1 MGRWADHL
9 GRCERFARYR
19 NHVRMNEKIS
29 VGIVGA
35 GAVGLTVALQLTEL
49 GVDDVVVLDCAHV
62 AGGSSGRSVGVVET
76 QYVDPFDIALRVP
89 SKRAFEALERDHGL
103 GFTRN
108 GYLRIG
114 HTDEDVRRFERSVAV
129 QRELGVEDAVVL
141 GPDEISERFPDVRSD
156 DVSAGLYGPSDG
168 FVDGYLYCTLLAELA
183 RSKGARIAQQTR
195 LTGHAARDDGRHL
208 LRTSS
213 GVERPTR
220 AAAGELTCDF
230 VVNAAGAWAQAV
242 GAQLGVDTPILP
254 QRHQAVSIH
263 LPRRLDYMMPEV
275 MDYAPAEGR
284 DGLYF
289 RHETFETFLGGL
301 HSEEAVHPVVD
312 PDYWFEGVDRAY
324 LERLGELLPHRL
336 PGLADARLGKG
347 WAGLYPV
354 SPDGRPQV
362 GPCAEDPRVIAAC
375 GVGGYGIQV
384 SPIVGRLAA
393 EWIVFGE
400 ARGLPEADARALLPS
415 PDRSVTL
422 TGE

>member
-1 MGRWADHL
+1 MIENA
-9 GRCERFARYR
+9 
-19 NHVRMNEKIS
+19 K

-35 GAVGLTVALQLTEL
+35 GAVGLSVALQLTEL
-49 GVDDVVVLDCAHV
+49 GVDDVVVLDRSHV

-89 SKRAFEALERDHGL
+89 SKRVFEALERDHGL

-114 HTDEDVRRFERSVAV
+114 HTGEDVERFELSVSV
-129 QRELGVEDAVVL
+129 QRELGIDDSVVL
-141 GPDEISERFPDVRSD
+141 GPQEISERFPDVRSD
-156 DVSAGLYGPSDG
+156 DISAGLYGPSDG
-168 FVDGYLYCTLLAELA
+168 FVDGHLYCALLADLTQA
-183 RSKGARIAQQTR
+183 RGARIVQRTG
-195 LTGHAARDDGRHL
+195 LTGHEALGDGRHR
-208 LRTSS
+208 LRTS
-213 GVERPTR
+213 T
-220 AAAGELTCDF
+220 GELTCDF
-230 VVNAAGAWAQAV
+230 VVNAAGAWAQDV
-242 GAQLGVDTPILP
+242 GALLGCDTPILP
-254 QRHQAVSIH
+254 QRHQAVGIH
-263 LPRRLDYMMPEV
+263 LPRTLDYMMPEV

-289 RHETFETFLGGL
+289 RHETFDMFLGGL

-312 PDYWFEGVDRAY
+312 PDDWFEGVDEEY

-336 PGLADARLGKG
+336 PALADARLGKG

-362 GPCAEDPRVIAAC
+362 GPCPQDASVIAAC

-400 ARGLPEADARALLPS
+400 ARGLPGADARELLPGRVS
-415 PDRSVTL
+415 LAGQT
-422 TGE
+422 T

>member
-1 MGRWADHL
+1 MS
-9 GRCERFARYR
+9 
-19 NHVRMNEKIS
+19 EKIS

-35 GAVGLTVALQLTEL
+35 GAVGLSAALALTEL
-49 GVDDVVVLDCAHV
+49 GVDEVVVLDRSHV

-89 SKRAFEALERDHGL
+89 SKRVFEALERDHGL

-114 HTDEDVRRFERSVAV
+114 HTDEDAVRFERSVAV
-129 QRELGVEDAVVL
+129 QRELGIEDAVVL
-141 GPDEISERFPDVRSD
+141 GPEEISRRFPDVRSD

-168 FVDGYLYCTLLAELA
+168 FVDGRLYCDLLAELA
-183 RSKGARIAQQTR
+183 RAKGARISQQTR
-195 LTGHAARDDGRHL
+195 LTGHEARGDGRHRL
-208 LRTSS
+208 QTST
-213 GVERPTR
+213 GDLE
-220 AAAGELTCDF
+220 CDF
-230 VVNAAGAWAQAV
+230 VVNAAGAWAQEV
-242 GAQLGVDTPILP
+242 GERLGVETPILP
-254 QRHQAVSIH
+254 QRHQAVRIH
-263 LPRRLDYMMPEV
+263 LPRTLDYMMPEV

-289 RHETFETFLGGL
+289 RHETFDVFLGGL

-312 PDYWFEGVDRAY
+312 PDDWPEDVEQAY

-336 PGLADARLGKG
+336 PSLAGARLGEG

-362 GPCAEDPRVIAAC
+362 GPCPEDPSVIAAC

-400 ARGLPEADARALLPS
+400 ARGLAGAEARELLPGRAS
-415 PDRSVTL
+415 LAGQT
-422 TGE
+422 T

>member
-1 MGRWADHL
+1 
-9 GRCERFARYR
+9 
-19 NHVRMNEKIS
+19 MNEQMIS

-35 GAVGLTVALQLTEL
+35 GAVGLSTALQLTEL
-49 GVDDVVVLDCAHV
+49 GVGDVVVLDCAHI

-89 SKRAFEALERDHGL
+89 SKRFFEALARDHGL
-103 GFTRN
+103 GFTLN

-114 HTDEDVRRFERSVAV
+114 HTDEDAQRFERSVAV
-129 QRELGVEDAVVL
+129 QRELGIEDAVVL
-141 GPDEISERFPDVRSD
+141 GPEEIAKRFPDVRSD

-168 FVDGYLYCTLLAELA
+168 FVDGHLYCTLLAELA
-183 RSKGARIAQQTR
+183 QAKGARISQQTR
-195 LTGHAARDDGRHL
+195 LTGHETLDDGRHRL
-208 LRTSS
+208 QTSG

-220 AAAGELTCDF
+220 PATGVERPTRPVSSGPPALECDF
-230 VVNAAGAWAQAV
+230 VVNAAGAWAQDV
-242 GAQLGVDTPILP
+242 GALLGVDLPILP
-254 QRHQAVSIH
+254 QRHQAVAIH
-263 LPRRLDYMMPEV
+263 LPRTLDYMMPEV

-289 RHETFETFLGGL
+289 RHETFDLFLGGL

-312 PDYWFEGVDRAY
+312 PDDWFEGVDQAY
-324 LERLGELLPHRL
+324 LERLAELLPHRL

-362 GPCAEDPRVIAAC
+362 GPCPEDASVIAAC

-400 ARGLPEADARALLPS
+400 PRGLTGADARELLPS
-415 PDRSVTL
+415 PDRNIAL

>member
-1 MGRWADHL
+1 MSK
-9 GRCERFARYR
+9 
-19 NHVRMNEKIS
+19 KIS

-35 GAVGLTVALQLTEL
+35 GAVGLSAARALTEL
-49 GVDDVVVLDCAHV
+49 GVDDVVVLERSHV

-89 SKRAFEALERDHGL
+89 SKRVFEELERDHGL

-114 HTDEDVRRFERSVAV
+114 HTEEDIRRFERSVAV
-129 QRELGVEDAVVL
+129 QRELGVEDAIVL
-141 GPDEISERFPDVRSD
+141 DSVEISKRFPDVRSD

-168 FVDGYLYCTLLAELA
+168 FVDGHLYCELLCELA
-183 RSKGARIAQQTR
+183 QARGARIVQQTR
-195 LTGHAARDDGRHL
+195 LTGHELLDDGRHRL
-208 LRTSS
+208 LTS
-213 GVERPTR
+213 T
-220 AAAGELTCDF
+220 GELTCEF
-230 VVNAAGAWAQAV
+230 VVNAAGAWAQEV
-242 GAQLGVDTPILP
+242 GRSLGVNTPILP

-263 LPRRLDYMMPEV
+263 LPRTLDYMMPEV

-289 RHETFETFLGGL
+289 RHETFDMFLGGL

-312 PDYWFEGVDRAY
+312 PDDWFEGVEQTY
-324 LERLGELLPHRL
+324 LEQLSELLPHRL
-336 PGLADARLGKG
+336 PSLADARLGKG

-362 GPCAEDPRVIAAC
+362 GPCPEDRSVIAAC

-400 ARGLPEADARALLPS
+400 TRSLGEAAELLPGRAS
-415 PDRSVTL
+415 LSDQTHTSADRRV
-422 TGE
+422 G

>member
-1 MGRWADHL
+1 
-9 GRCERFARYR
+9 
-19 NHVRMNEKIS
+19 MNEKIS

-35 GAVGLTVALQLTEL
+35 GAVGLSVALALTEL
-49 GVDDVVVLDCAHV
+49 GVGEVVVLDCTHI

-89 SKRAFEALERDHGL
+89 SKRMFEALARDHGL

-114 HTDEDVRRFERSVAV
+114 HTDEDVRRFERSVEI
-129 QRELGVEDAVVL
+129 QRELGIEDAVVL
-141 GPDEISERFPDVRSD
+141 GPDEIARRFPDVRGD

-168 FVDGYLYCTLLAELA
+168 FVDGHLYCALLAELA
-183 RSKGARIAQQTR
+183 QSKGARIAQQTR
-195 LTGHAARDDGRHL
+195 LTGREARGDGRHVL
-208 LRTSS
+208 QTSP

-220 AAAGELTCDF
+220 PAGDGLECDY
-230 VVNAAGAWAQAV
+230 VVNAAGAWAQQV
-242 GAQLGVDTPILP
+242 GAQLGCDTPILP
-254 QRHQAVSIH
+254 QRHQAVAIH
-263 LPRRLDYMMPEV
+263 LPRTLDYMMPEV

-289 RHETFETFLGGL
+289 RHETFDMFLGGL

-312 PDYWFEGVDRAY
+312 PDYWFEGVDQAY
-324 LERLGELLPHRL
+324 RERLGELLPQRL
-336 PGLADARLGKG
+336 PGLAGARLGKG

-362 GPCAEDPRVIAAC
+362 GPCPEDPSVIAAC

-400 ARGLPEADARALLPS
+400 ARGLSEEDARELLPGRVS
-415 PDRSVTL
+415 LAGQATSEPQAT
-422 TGE
+422 